1 MLKIFHCDI
10 LPRPRF
16 IWQFSVDISIKI
28 YPTYFYFFSLLF
40 HTFVCQEIGNHLQQL
55 KENNMAFRLRPL
67 HEDTLQFAGLSN
79 TQILILALEA
89 SQKLEWNIEELTL
102 EGVRFDVPMSI
113 KSHGEEIT
121 VSIQEGS
128 DGEISVRSQS
138 IAMQLVD
145 YGKNRKNIQSL
156 QKAMEEIKST
166 LSPEELE
173 QKAKKLEDDFNR
185 PLTEE
190 EEAYLKEIEKKS
202 SFISF
207 FIPRKGFIATPILMD
222 LNLLIFILMVAF
234 GVGILEPSTL
244 ALLKWGAD
252 FGPLTLTGD
261 WWRAITCNFIHIGAF
276 HLLMN
281 MYAFM
286 YIGLWLEDLIGTR
299 RMFISYLLTGVCSAA
314 FSLYMHAETISAGA
328 SGAIF
333 GLYGIFLA
341 FLLFHHIP
349 RAQRKALLI
358 SILLFVGYNLV
369 YGMKAGIDNA
379 AHIGGLLSGFLLGI
393 IYVISYRFEK
403 KDAQRTISIVGELG
417 IFGIFLFSFLGLCQ
431 NIPSTY
437 REIRKEWESGIVE
450 AYLNGELEE
459 ENDNQPATNTP
470 SKSSTLQM
478 PPYTPV
484 GNNDTWLSFYDAT
497 TNFSCQYP
505 TNWHKITGARGL
517 TPTAEPPF
525 LMLVNGGNQL
535 TAVALTYDTRKEFE
549 RVKELTLLLPRN
561 ANGEPSE
568 DYKQSNVTINGLS
581 MTQTSNP
588 LHIGAPDEPGHDV
601 QQIALRYFQE
611 DQLRVFSIVMLVYD
625 KEAQADL
632 EAIVSS
638 IQITK

>member
-1 MLKIFHCDI
+1 
-10 LPRPRF
+10 
-16 IWQFSVDISIKI
+16 
-28 YPTYFYFFSLLF
+28 
-40 HTFVCQEIGNHLQQL
+40 
-55 KENNMAFRLRPL
+55 MAFRLRPL

-244 ALLKWGAD
+244 ALLNWGAD

-261 WWRAITCNFIHIGAF
+261 WWRAVTCNFVHIGAF

-281 MYAFM
+281 MYAFI
-286 YIGLWLEDLIGTR
+286 YIGIWLEHLIGTR
-299 RMFISYLLTGVCSAA
+299 RMFVSYLLTGLCSAV

-328 SGAIF
+328 SGSIF
-333 GLYGIFLA
+333 GLYGLFLA
-341 FLLFHHIP
+341 FLLFHRIE
-349 RAQRKALLI
+349 RSQRKALLT
-358 SILLFVGYNLV
+358 SILIFVGYNLI
-369 YGMKAGIDNA
+369 YGIRAGVDNA
-379 AHIGGLLSGFLLGI
+379 AHIGGLLSGFLLGF
-393 IYVISYRFEK
+393 IYVFGERMK
-403 KDAQRTISIVGELG
+403 KPEAGRTVSIIGELI
-417 IFGIFLFSFLGLCQ
+417 IFSVFLFSFLSLCR
-431 NIPSTY
+431 NVPSTY
-437 REIRKEWESGIVE
+437 QEIRNEWKSGLVE
-450 AYLNGELEE
+450 AYYKEQEE
-459 ENDNQPATNTP
+459 EQKKSASRRVTGSPR
-470 SKSSTLQM
+470 KSSTSEQF
-478 PPYTPV
+478 PYTPMSDE
-484 GNNDTWLSFYDAT
+484 DTWLSCYDAVSK
-497 TNFSCQYP
+497 FSCQYP
-505 TNWHKITGARGL
+505 TNWYKITGTKAP
-517 TPTAEPPF
+517 TPDSEPP
-525 LMLVNGGNQL
+525 LLKLVNGGSQL
-535 TAVALTYDTRKEFE
+535 TVTSNSYDTQDEFE
-549 RVKELTLLLPRN
+549 RMKKLLLTLPRN
-561 ANGEPSE
+561 EQGKPSE
-568 DYKQSNVTINGLS
+568 DYKQSKVNINGLP
-581 MTQTSNP
+581 MTKTTNP
-588 LHIGAPDEPGHDV
+588 LRIGHPDEEGEEM
-601 QQIALRYFQE
+601 QQTVLLYFQE
-611 DQLRVFSIVMLVYD
+611 NKRRVFAIVMLVAD
-625 KEAQADL
+625 EKAQADL
-632 EAIVSS
+632 DAITSS
-638 IQITK
+638 IQIEK

>member
-1 MLKIFHCDI
+1 
-10 LPRPRF
+10 
-16 IWQFSVDISIKI
+16 
-28 YPTYFYFFSLLF
+28 
-40 HTFVCQEIGNHLQQL
+40 
-55 KENNMAFRLRPL
+55 MAFRLRPL

-190 EEAYLKEIEKKS
+190 EEVYLKEIEKKS

-244 ALLKWGAD
+244 ALLNWGAD

-261 WWRAITCNFIHIGAF
+261 WWRAVTCNFVHIGAF

-281 MYAFM
+281 MYAFI
-286 YIGLWLEDLIGTR
+286 YIGIWLEHLIGTR
-299 RMFISYLLTGVCSAA
+299 RMFVSYLLTGLCSAV
-314 FSLYMHAETISAGA
+314 FSLYMHAETISTGA
-328 SGAIF
+328 SGSIF

-341 FLLFHHIP
+341 FLLFHRIE
-349 RAQRKALLI
+349 RSQRKALLT
-358 SILLFVGYNLV
+358 SILIFVGYNLI
-369 YGMKAGIDNA
+369 YGIRAGVDNA
-379 AHIGGLLSGFLLGI
+379 AHIGGLLSGFLLGF
-393 IYVISYRFEK
+393 IYVFGERMK
-403 KDAQRTISIVGELG
+403 KPEAGRTVSIIGELI
-417 IFGIFLFSFLGLCQ
+417 IFSVFLFSFLALCR

-437 REIRKEWESGIVE
+437 QEIRNEWKSGLVE
-450 AYLNGELEE
+450 AYYKEQEE
-459 ENDNQPATNTP
+459 EQKKSASRPVTGSP
-470 SKSSTLQM
+470 RKSSTSEQF
-478 PPYTPV
+478 PYTPMSDE
-484 GNNDTWLSFYDAT
+484 DTWLSCYDAVSK
-497 TNFSCQYP
+497 FSCQYP
-505 TNWHKITGARGL
+505 TNWYKITGTKAP
-517 TPTAEPPF
+517 TPDSEPP
-525 LMLVNGGNQL
+525 LLKLVNGGSQL
-535 TAVALTYDTRKEFE
+535 TVTSNSYDTQDEFE
-549 RVKELTLLLPRN
+549 RMKKLLLTLPRN
-561 ANGEPSE
+561 EEGKPSE
-568 DYKQSNVTINGLS
+568 DYKQSKVNINGLP
-581 MTQTSNP
+581 MTKTTNP
-588 LHIGAPDEPGHDV
+588 LRIGHPDEKGEEM
-601 QQIALRYFQE
+601 QQTVLLYFQE
-611 DQLRVFSIVMLVYD
+611 NKRRVFAIVMLVAD
-625 KEAQADL
+625 EKAQADL
-632 EAIVSS
+632 DAITSS
-638 IQITK
+638 IQIEK

>member
-1 MLKIFHCDI
+1 
-10 LPRPRF
+10 
-16 IWQFSVDISIKI
+16 
-28 YPTYFYFFSLLF
+28 
-40 HTFVCQEIGNHLQQL
+40 
-55 KENNMAFRLRPL
+55 MAFRLRPL

-276 HLLMN
+276 HMLMN

-379 AHIGGLLSGFLLGI
+379 AHIGGLLSGFLLG
-393 IYVISYRFEK
+393 
-403 KDAQRTISIVGELG
+403 TI
-417 IFGIFLFSFLGLCQ
+417 
-431 NIPSTY
+431 
-437 REIRKEWESGIVE
+437 
-450 AYLNGELEE
+450 
-459 ENDNQPATNTP
+459 
-470 SKSSTLQM
+470 
-478 PPYTPV
+478 
-484 GNNDTWLSFYDAT
+484 
-497 TNFSCQYP
+497 
-505 TNWHKITGARGL
+505 
-517 TPTAEPPF
+517 
-525 LMLVNGGNQL
+525 
-535 TAVALTYDTRKEFE
+535 
-549 RVKELTLLLPRN
+549 
-561 ANGEPSE
+561 
-568 DYKQSNVTINGLS
+568 
-581 MTQTSNP
+581 
-588 LHIGAPDEPGHDV
+588 
-601 QQIALRYFQE
+601 
-611 DQLRVFSIVMLVYD
+611 
-625 KEAQADL
+625 
-632 EAIVSS
+632 
-638 IQITK
+638 